1 MSSDGGEQDDER
13 FEEVKRI
20 RDDLDNIIEGL
31 DGKLDNVLKRQEED
45 YLKGYTIYVKQKEQ
59 ELQQLIVNLNERN
72 KNTTLKDTI
81 INNLQQSI
89 KKLNED

>member
-45 YLKGYTIYVKQKEQ
+45 YLKGYTIYVK
-59 ELQQLIVNLNERN
+59 
-72 KNTTLKDTI
+72 
-81 INNLQQSI
+81 
-89 KKLNED
+89 

>member
-45 YLKGYTIYVKQKEQ
+45 YLKGYTIYVKQKE
-59 ELQQLIVNLNERN
+59 
-72 KNTTLKDTI
+72 
-81 INNLQQSI
+81 
-89 KKLNED
+89 

>member
-1 MSSDGGEQDDER
+1 MSKESPLKRSPTKINDGGEQDDER

-59 ELQQLIVNLNERN
+59 ELQ
-72 KNTTLKDTI
+72 
-81 INNLQQSI
+81 
-89 KKLNED
+89 